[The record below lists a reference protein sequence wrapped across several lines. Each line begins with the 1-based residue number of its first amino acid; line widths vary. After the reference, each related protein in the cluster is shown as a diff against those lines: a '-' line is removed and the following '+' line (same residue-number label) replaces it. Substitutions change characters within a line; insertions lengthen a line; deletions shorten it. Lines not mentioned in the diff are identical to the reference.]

1 MNVSETRQ
9 QASNARADE
18 VLASRDN
25 PVIAP
30 IALSGERYRPE
41 LDGIR
46 ALCIIFTIFN
56 HVPGRP
62 GWINGT
68 IGVDV
73 FFALSGWLITTLLIR
88 EQEKTGRI
96 SLGSFYIRRIFRI
109 LPLYYL
115 MVGLYTALALAGA
128 KTGGTAEWRHSFGYM
143 LSMTMEYR
151 PLSAGNLFGHAWT
164 LGIEEKFYIVW
175 PFILFFSIARPMI
188 SLGFATLVVIA
199 VTLASGGDG
208 YIVRG
213 YTGLLF
219 GTAFAVLVLTRPS
232 LQKLL
237 IEQPTAAPFLFIIVL
252 SYLAS
257 IYWPQLVI
265 CNIAVAFG
273 AALLIG
279 FLWFRRD
286 TLTAKVLSFWPLP
299 WLGRLTYAIYL
310 IQTLC
315 IRVVLAVMHR
325 FHIPENPFST
335 FVLSYVVS
343 IAAAWL
349 LHATLEKPAIRLGKY
364 LANRYSGLK
373 LQSHSATMDR

>member
-1 MNVSETRQ
+1 MNGSEVQ
-9 QASNARADE
+9 QAFNGSAGEA
-18 VLASRDN
+18 LSSRDN
-25 PVIAP
+25 PVTAP
-30 IALSGERYRPE
+30 IASSGERYRPE

-62 GWINGT
+62 VWINGT

-73 FFALSGWLITTLLIR
+73 FFALSGWLITALLIR
-88 EQEKTGRI
+88 EQVTTGRI
-96 SLGSFYIRRIFRI
+96 SLGSFYIRRTFRI
-109 LPLYYL
+109 LPLYFF

-128 KTGGTAEWRHSFGYM
+128 KAGGTTEWRHAFGYM

-175 PFILFFSIARPMI
+175 PFILFFSIARPLI
-188 SLGFATLVVIA
+188 SLGLATLAVIA
-199 VTLASGGDG
+199 VTLASGGDS

-213 YTGLLF
+213 YIGLLF
-219 GTAFAVLVLTRPS
+219 GTASAVLVLTRPS
-232 LQKLL
+232 LERLL
-237 IEQPTAAPFLFIIVL
+237 IKQRNAAPFLFILAL

-257 IYWPQLVI
+257 LYWPQLVI

-273 AALLIG
+273 AAMLIG
-279 FLWFRRD
+279 LLWFRRD
-286 TLTAKVLSFWPLP
+286 TMTAKVLSFWPLP

-315 IRVVLAVMHR
+315 IRGVLAVMHR
-325 FHIPENPFST
+325 LHIPENPFST
-335 FVLSYVVS
+335 FVLSYAVS

-364 LANRYSGLK
+364 LANRYSPPK
-373 LQSHSATMDR
+373 LQS